1 MVTVSSGV
9 IVNFTKSIAKHV
21 GISTWENGNIR
32 RTSPVLEGFVETKWG
47 QGPQQ
52 QVDDRHSNAE
62 PLTAN

>member
-32 RTSPVLEGFVETKWG
+32 RTSPVLEGFVETK
-47 QGPQQ
+47 
-52 QVDDRHSNAE
+52 
-62 PLTAN
+62 